1 MTKAVPR
8 ISIVIPTLNAERYIP
23 ALLEKLKSQTLELDQ
38 IQPDQIQIVD
48 SASRDATPHLALQAG
63 VNLRRIAKNEFD
75 HGGTRNLGARAAKG
89 ADILIFM
96 TQDALPTDEHWLE
109 RLTAPIVSGEAVA
122 TFSRQ
127 IPYPDAGPLEQFARS
142 FNYPAES
149 KLKTLEDLPQ
159 MGIKTF
165 FFSNVCSAVSA
176 SHFLEVGGFPE
187 RTILN
192 EDMILA
198 ARLLRTGYAIKYV
211 AEAPVYHSHN
221 YSLKQQFTRNFD
233 IGVSIARAGAE
244 LEGARVGG
252 EGVRFVLGQ
261 MRYVLSQ
268 GRPDLL
274 GRIVLESG
282 AKFSAHMLGKREAL
296 LPRAF
301 KKSLS
306 MHRYFWDQEENL

>member
-1 MTKAVPR
+1 MTKPKPR
-8 ISIVIPTLNAERYIP
+8 VCIVIPTLNAERYLP
-23 ALLEKLKSQTLELDQ
+23 TLLERLKSQTLE
-38 IQPDQIQIVD
+38 PEQIQIVD
-48 SASRDATPHLALQAG
+48 SASRDNTPHLALQAG
-63 VNLRRIAKNEFD
+63 VSLRRIAKNEFD

-89 ADILIFM
+89 ADILVFM

-127 IPYPDAGPLEQFARS
+127 IPYPDAGLLEQFARN

-149 KLKTLEDLPQ
+149 RLKTLEDLPQ

-176 SHFLEVGGFPE
+176 SHFWEVGGFPE

-192 EDMILA
+192 EDMMLA
-198 ARLLRTGYAIKYV
+198 ARLLRAGYAVKYV

-221 YSLKQQFTRNFD
+221 YSVRQQFTRNFD
-233 IGVSIARAGAE
+233 IGVSIARAGTE
-244 LEGARVGG
+244 LEGAKVGG
-252 EGVRFVLGQ
+252 EGLRFVLGQ
-261 MRYVLSQ
+261 MRYVVAQ

-274 GRIVLESG
+274 GRVILESG

-301 KKSLS
+301 KQRLS
-306 MHRYFWDQEENL
+306 MHSYFWDQEENI